1 MTSFYSNENLPLDLV
16 KELRQLGHDVLTS
29 YEAEQ
34 ANRSIDDLNVLRF
47 AHEKNRVLITL
58 NREDFVSLHRQGIE
72 HSGILIC
79 KDDRDYQGQAAK
91 IDKFFSQEKQSLK
104 SRLIRIKKQNQQG
117 SSTQVFVVC
126 EIEANSPSAK
136 KL

>member
-16 KELRQLGHDVLTS
+16 KELRQLSYDVLTS

-58 NREDFVSLHRQGIE
+58 NREDFISLHRQGIE

-79 KDDRDYQGQAAK
+79 KEDRDYRGQAAT
-91 IDKFFSQEKQSLK
+91 IDQFLSQKKPSLK
-104 SRLIRIKKQNQQG
+104 SRLIRIKKQNQPG
-117 SSTQVFVVC
+117 RSTQIFVVC
-126 EIEANSPSAK
+126 EIEANPPSAK